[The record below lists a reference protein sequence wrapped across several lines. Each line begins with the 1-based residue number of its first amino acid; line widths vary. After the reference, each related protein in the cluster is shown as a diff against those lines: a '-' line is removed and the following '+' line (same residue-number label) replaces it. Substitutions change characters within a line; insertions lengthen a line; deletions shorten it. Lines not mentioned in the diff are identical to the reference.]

1 MPLLVL
7 LALIIGIPTLDVWL
21 IFQVGHQIGALPTL
35 AVLIVEA
42 VIGGL
47 LMRHEGRRAW
57 SALNDAFNS
66 GRMPTGELADAA
78 LVLVGGVLLMLPG
91 FATDLI
97 GFLFLL
103 PITRPYARRIL
114 AFFVAR
120 RISRL
125 AGTYEPQRP
134 RRYGPARAPGMAD
147 APEAQLP
154 VSSSRA
160 RSPTHR
166 RRPRPR
172 GRPRPTGARSPTPAK
187 RIERGRFQLKDRRP
201 VQSFRGSDPANLCR
215 PRTGL
220 SGLLRARS
228 RAVHRA
234 ELTRPQQVET
244 LRKQIFQLGNR
255 ATLPQ
260 HVPVRTDRLLF
271 LVRRPLTVRAQRL
284 RPAARAF
291 PQRWDLGLGREHK
304 AELVLPRTVVS
315 DLLAWRELDSRLVF
329 ETLGPETSSLQ

>member
-1 MPLLVL
+1 LPLLVL
-7 LALIIGIPTLDVWL
+7 LALIISIPTLDVWL

-91 FATDLI
+91 FATDVI

-125 AGTYEPQRP
+125 GWDPRASVGSPLRPDASSRDGGGAGGAASGVVIE
-134 RRYGPARAPGMAD
+134 GEVVD
-147 APEAQLP
+147 APPEA
-154 VSSSRA
+154 SR
-160 RSPTHR
+160 RLMTS
-166 RRPRPR
+166 
-172 GRPRPTGARSPTPAK
+172 
-187 RIERGRFQLKDRRP
+187 
-201 VQSFRGSDPANLCR
+201 ANEI
-215 PRTGL
+215 
-220 SGLLRARS
+220 
-228 RAVHRA
+228 A
-234 ELTRPQQVET
+234 EADD
-244 LRKQIFQLGNR
+244 KN
-255 ATLPQ
+255 
-260 HVPVRTDRLLF
+260 
-271 LVRRPLTVRAQRL
+271 
-284 RPAARAF
+284 
-291 PQRWDLGLGREHK
+291 
-304 AELVLPRTVVS
+304 
-315 DLLAWRELDSRLVF
+315 
-329 ETLGPETSSLQ
+329 

>member
-147 APEAQLP
+147 AAGGPASGVVIEGEVADPPPTPEA
-154 VSSSRA
+154 SRP
-160 RSPTHR
+160 PTTNA
-166 RRPRPR
+166 
-172 GRPRPTGARSPTPAK
+172 GEIADAGEK
-187 RIERGRFQLKDRRP
+187 
-201 VQSFRGSDPANLCR
+201 N
-215 PRTGL
+215 
-220 SGLLRARS
+220 
-228 RAVHRA
+228 
-234 ELTRPQQVET
+234 
-244 LRKQIFQLGNR
+244 
-255 ATLPQ
+255 
-260 HVPVRTDRLLF
+260 
-271 LVRRPLTVRAQRL
+271 
-284 RPAARAF
+284 
-291 PQRWDLGLGREHK
+291 
-304 AELVLPRTVVS
+304 
-315 DLLAWRELDSRLVF
+315 
-329 ETLGPETSSLQ
+329 